1 MLNKKLKSYKD
12 SLVLT
17 NDMRGI
23 IVGLLLGDA
32 NLQTFTKEGKTWRL
46 RIIHLPPEARSRP
59 GGERW

>member
-17 NDMRGI
+17 NDMRRI

-32 NLQTFTKEGKTWRL
+32 DLQTFTKPRRNWGK
-46 RIIHLPPEARSRP
+46 
-59 GGERW
+59 